1 MPEKKKPPTFKD
13 EKTTPPREGLF
24 GLWSPLFLAKE
35 VGEKLER
42 SQILQRTMQ
51 TK

>member
-1 MPEKKKPPTFKD
+1 MPEKKKPPIFKD
-13 EKTTPPREGLF
+13 EKTTPPREDLF
-24 GLWSPLFLAKE
+24 GLWSSFFLAKK

-42 SQILQRTMQ
+42 SQILQRTLQ